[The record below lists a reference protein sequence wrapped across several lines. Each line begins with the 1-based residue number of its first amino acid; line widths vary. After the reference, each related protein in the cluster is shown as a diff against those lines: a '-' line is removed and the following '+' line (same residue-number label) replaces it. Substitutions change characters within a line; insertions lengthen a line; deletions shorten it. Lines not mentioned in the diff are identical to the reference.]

1 MCVPTNVTKRLIL
14 PLVLACAVVGEERI
28 DQETN
33 AKIRSEATGRSQLM
47 RTVHVL
53 ADRYG
58 PRLTGS
64 PNYADAANWV
74 ASQLTRWGLNNAHLE
89 PFDMGYVGWTNERA
103 YGYLTA
109 PVQQN
114 LVFQTLA
121 WTPSTNGTVSGSIV
135 QLVVPEK
142 SPGQGSANG
151 RALGPTREDMTR
163 WLDENAPRVKGK
175 IVMIG
180 RAREIPVDLRPPPAK
195 RLDAARLREQYDP
208 KPSPAPQTVRPIPPQ
223 GVAGAERDGLTPSQA
238 ADMLDAWLPSSGAL
252 LLLRD
257 AARPH
262 GQIGAFG
269 RFAGSSVAI
278 PTVVL
283 RNEDYGRIERL
294 LADGEDVH
302 AEFNIANRT
311 YPEGRTVNNVV
322 AEIPGRDKA
331 DEVVMVGAHLDS
343 WHSATGA
350 TDNAIGSAI
359 VMEAAR
365 IINALGLKPRRT
377 IRVALWAGEEQGL
390 LGSNAYVKRHFGTF
404 EQPAAEFFKLDC
416 YFNVDTGTGRLRGAR
431 VFGPRDAADV
441 IRDALAPF
449 DEGGAGIVGAV
460 AGRDRI
466 AGGADTGSFR
476 VAGLPAIGWDADPI
490 EYQSHTWHTNLDTY
504 ERILPEDAVKTVTV
518 IAAAIW
524 HMSNRD
530 QMLPRFSKEQMPQ
543 PPGVP
548 ARATPTGTGK
558 D

>member
-1 MCVPTNVTKRLIL
+1 
-14 PLVLACAVVGEERI
+14 
-28 DQETN
+28 
-33 AKIRSEATGRSQLM
+33 
-47 RTVHVL
+47 
-53 ADRYG
+53 
-58 PRLTGS
+58 
-64 PNYADAANWV
+64 
-74 ASQLTRWGLNNAHLE
+74 
-89 PFDMGYVGWTNERA
+89 MGYAGWANERA
-103 YGYLTA
+103 SGYLTA

-142 SPGQGSANG
+142 FPGQGSANG
-151 RALGPTREDMTR
+151 RAFGPTREDMTR
-163 WLDENAPRVKGK
+163 WLNENAPRVKGK

-180 RAREIPVDLRPPPAK
+180 RAREIPVELRPPPAK
-195 RLDAARLREQYDP
+195 RLDVSQLREQYDP
-208 KPSPAPQTVRPIPPQ
+208 KASQPPRSGGPIRPPS
-223 GVAGAERDGLTPSQA
+223 VAAAERDGLTSGQA

-262 GQIGAFG
+262 GQIEAYG
-269 RFAGSSVAI
+269 RFAGSSVPI
-278 PTVVL
+278 PAVVL

-294 LADGEDVH
+294 LADGEDVR
-302 AEFNIANRT
+302 AEFHIANRT

-322 AEIPGRDKA
+322 AEIPGGDKA
-331 DEVVMVGAHLDS
+331 DEVVMVSAHLDS
-343 WHSATGA
+343 WHSVTGA

-359 VMEAAR
+359 VMEAVR
-365 IINALGLKPRRT
+365 ILHALGLKPRRT

-404 EQPAAEFFKLDC
+404 EQPATEFFKLDG

-431 VFGPRDAADV
+431 VFGPQDAADV

-449 DEGGAGIVGAV
+449 EEGGAGIVGAV
-460 AGRDRI
+460 AGRDR
-466 AGGADTGSFR
+466 S
-476 VAGLPAIGWDADPI
+476 
-490 EYQSHTWHTNLDTY
+490 
-504 ERILPEDAVKTVTV
+504 ILPEDAVKTVIV
-518 IAAAIW
+518 MAAAIW

-530 QMLPRFSKEQMPQ
+530 QMLPWFSKEQMPQ

-558 D
+558 DQARIWPRHEPRFTP